1 MTWNLNDVVVQCDDM
16 VSLPEIYLKLSE
28 KIDRPETTNN
38 ELADLVKL
46 EPGVASKLLTIVNS
60 PFYGLAGTIATPAHA
75 ISIIGRNDFKNLV
88 LGSCVVEVFR
98 KLPCQ
103 VFTLRR
109 YWEHCLLVAICSK
122 LLGKHWRLNEDREL
136 LFVAGLLHDI
146 GKLVVAQVLPQQADL
161 LAPVWQPV
169 DGGRVDDNTGEEALL
184 GFTHAEAGAELLKAW
199 GLPGLLQLAAGHH
212 HQPEL
217 ADVHQ
222 TALHI
227 VYVANV
233 LASGECEAIE
243 QSLEVCRRVLGVEDS
258 TEALLELLEEAQQEK
273 AQLIGV
279 YLS

>member
-1 MTWNLNDVVVQCDDM
+1 MLNDVVVQCDNM

-60 PFYGLAGTIATPAHA
+60 PFYGLAGTITTPANA

-88 LGSCVVEVFR
+88 LGSSVVEVFR

-122 LLGKHWRLNEDREL
+122 LLGRLWRLKEDREQ

-146 GKLVVAQVLPQQADL
+146 GKLMVAQVLPEQADQ
-161 LAPVWQPV
+161 LAPAWQTSTE
-169 DGGRVDDNTGEEALL
+169 GGAGSSAEEQALL
-184 GFTHAEAGAELLKAW
+184 GFTHAEAGAALLKAW

-212 HQPEL
+212 HHPEL
-217 ADVHQ
+217 GGPHQ
-222 TALHI
+222 AALHV
-227 VYVANV
+227 VYMANV
-233 LASGECEAIE
+233 LASGESEAIE
-243 QSLEVCRRVLGVEDS
+243 QSLQTCQRVLGVEDS
-258 TEALLELLEEAQQEK
+258 TEVLLELLEEAQQEK

>member
-1 MTWNLNDVVVQCDDM
+1 MTWILNDVVVQCDNM

-46 EPGVASKLLTIVNS
+46 EPGVASKLLSIVNS
-60 PFYGLAGTIATPAHA
+60 PFYGLAGTIATPVHA

-88 LGSCVVEVFR
+88 LGSSVVEVFR
-98 KLPCQ
+98 KLPCK
-103 VFTLRR
+103 VFTLHR

-122 LLGKHWRLNEDREL
+122 LLGKHWRLNEDREQ

-146 GKLVVAQVLPQQADL
+146 GKLMVAQVLPEQADQ
-161 LAPVWQPV
+161 LAPAWQTLA
-169 DGGRVDDNTGEEALL
+169 DGGAASSVEEQVLL
-184 GFTHAEAGAELLKAW
+184 GFTHAEAGAALLKAW

-212 HQPEL
+212 HHPEL
-217 ADVHQ
+217 GGSHQ
-222 TALHI
+222 AALHI
-227 VYVANV
+227 VYMANV
-233 LASGECEAIE
+233 LASGESEAIE
-243 QSLEVCRRVLGVEDS
+243 QSLEVCQKVLGIEDS
-258 TEALLELLEEAQQEK
+258 TEVLLELLEEAQQEK

>member
-1 MTWNLNDVVVQCDDM
+1 MTWNLNDVVLQCDNI
-16 VSLPEIYLKLSE
+16 VSLPEIYLKLTE

-38 ELADLVKL
+38 ELADLIKL

-60 PFYGLAGTIATPAHA
+60 PFYGLAGTISTPAHA

-88 LGSCVVEVFR
+88 LGSSVVEVFR

-103 VFTLRR
+103 VFTLHR
-109 YWEHCLLVAICSK
+109 YWEHCLLVAICCK

-146 GKLVVAQVLPQQADL
+146 GKLVVAQVLPEQADL

-169 DGGRVDDNTGEEALL
+169 DGGRVVDSTGEEALL

-217 ADVHQ
+217 ADSHQ
-222 TALHI
+222 VALHI
-227 VYVANV
+227 VYMANV
-233 LASGECEAIE
+233 LASGEREVIE
-243 QSLEVCRRVLGVEDS
+243 QSLEVCLQVLGVEDS
-258 TEALLELLEEAQQEK
+258 TEALLELRDEAQQEK